1 MRAFWQAADSRVP
14 AMHLIHERLS
24 RKTSRASRRQTGF
37 TLVEMM
43 IAVALG
49 LIVVLAAVGFVVS
62 VAKANSENIRVTRLT
77 QQLRSISEVMT
88 REIRRS
94 RYVSDPISLIGT
106 GGTNNRDQIAIT
118 DNGNSD
124 CIVFGYDEPPDP
136 PAAAATVS
144 RSIRLDGNN
153 ILLNPNATDCTG
165 GNPLNSADVR
175 ITQLNFVAAGSQV
188 DIVVTGTLA
197 NAPAGSNLADVTRTF
212 RQTVYV
218 RSGQVD

>member
-1 MRAFWQAADSRVP
+1 
-14 AMHLIHERLS
+14 MHLIHLHS
-24 RKTSRASRRQTGF
+24 PRKTKLTSRFQAGF

-62 VAKANSENIRVTRLT
+62 IAKANSENIRVTRLT

-94 RYVSDPISLIGT
+94 RYVSDPISLIGS
-106 GGTNNRDQIAIT
+106 GGTNNRDSITIT

-136 PAAAATVS
+136 PAPAVTVS
-144 RSIRLDGNN
+144 RSIRLAGNN
-153 ILLNPNATDCTG
+153 ILLNPDATGCTG
-165 GNPLNSADVR
+165 GSPLNSADVR
-175 ITQLNFVAAGSQV
+175 ITQLNFVLAGSQV
-188 DIVVTGTLA
+188 DIVVSGALA
-197 NAPAGSNLADVTRTF
+197 DAPSGSNLADVTRTF

>member
-1 MRAFWQAADSRVP
+1 
-14 AMHLIHERLS
+14 MHLIQLLLS
-24 RKTSRASRRQTGF
+24 GKTKLTRQHQAGF

-62 VAKANSENIRVTRLT
+62 VAKANSENIRATRLT
-77 QQLRSISEVMT
+77 QQLRSITEVMT

-94 RYVSDPISLIGT
+94 RYVSDPISLIGS
-106 GGTNNRDQIAIT
+106 GGANNRDSITVT

-136 PAAAATVS
+136 PAPAVTVS
-144 RSIRLDGNN
+144 RSIRLAGNN
-153 ILLNPNATDCTG
+153 ILLNPNATACTG
-165 GNPLNSADVR
+165 GNPLNSVDVR
-175 ITQLNFVAAGSQV
+175 ITQLNFVLSGSQV
-188 DIVVTGTLA
+188 DIVVSGALA
-197 NAPAGSNLADVTRTF
+197 DAPTGSNLAAVTRTF

>member
-1 MRAFWQAADSRVP
+1 
-14 AMHLIHERLS
+14 MHLIHLHLP
-24 RKTSRASRRQTGF
+24 RKAKLASQNHAGF

-62 VAKANSENIRVTRLT
+62 IAKANSENIRVTRLT

-94 RYVSDPISLIGT
+94 RYVSDPISLIGS
-106 GGTNNRDQIAIT
+106 GGTNNRDSITIT

-136 PAAAATVS
+136 PAPAVTVS
-144 RSIRLDGNN
+144 RSIRLAGNN
-153 ILLNPNATDCTG
+153 ILLNPDATGCTG
-165 GNPLNSADVR
+165 GSPLNSADVR
-175 ITQLNFVAAGSQV
+175 ITQLNFVLAGSQV
-188 DIVVTGTLA
+188 DIVVSGALA
-197 NAPAGSNLADVTRTF
+197 DAPSGSNLADVTRTF